1 MTPSVRLMLGSIY
14 RIRKIAPS
22 VSWPLVTELLQPIG
36 KTMWLGY

>member
-1 MTPSVRLMLGSIY
+1 MSPSTRFMLGSIY
-14 RIRKIAPS
+14 RVRKNAPR

>member
-1 MTPSVRLMLGSIY
+1 MTPAIRQMLASVY
-14 RIRKIAPS
+14 RVRKGAPR